1 MSKKIV
7 SFYKFKKLNN
17 IDNLRNI
24 IFRFMKKNSILG
36 TIILAKEGVNINI
49 CGDSASVDNAKD
61 FIQTTLDLK
70 IDHFNECN
78 IDKDAFSKLKVK
90 IKDEIIKVG
99 FSASDC
105 RMNSNKYLN
114 PEEWNEYINN
124 GSVVIDTRN
133 KFEYL
138 MGTFSESKSL
148 NLTNFSD
155 FKENFKSLQLDD
167 KKQNYLIFCTG
178 GIRCEK
184 ASIIMKEL
192 GYENV
197 FQLKGGILNYL
208 KSKKNES
215 KWEGECFVFDD
226 RISI

>member
-1 MSKKIV
+1 M
-7 SFYKFKKLNN
+7 
-17 IDNLRNI
+17 
-24 IFRFMKKNSILG
+24 
-36 TIILAKEGVNINI
+36 
-49 CGDSASVDNAKD
+49 DNAKD